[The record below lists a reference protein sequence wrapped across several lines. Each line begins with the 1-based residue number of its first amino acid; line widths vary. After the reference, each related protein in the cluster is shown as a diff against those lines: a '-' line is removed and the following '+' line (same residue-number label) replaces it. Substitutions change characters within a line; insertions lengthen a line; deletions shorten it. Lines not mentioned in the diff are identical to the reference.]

1 MPAYMNPQLLK
12 RFLVILTIMM
22 TTFCESDVPKL
33 GSEADPIRQALF
45 ACQSMEVLLQRLK
58 LDGSTGPFQ
67 SFADAV
73 QLAKAGKKEEA
84 KSRFRGILG
93 LPNVETR
100 IQLWVWS
107 ALREL
112 GEQPDT
118 KSREEILGVVMEV
131 PMRGAYDTLAA
142 YRDGSAR
149 YLNFSGSAIFWDKPD
164 LQIKSLCEGL
174 IASTIP
180 ERSRAVQRR
189 DTALPKSGTQITL
202 LTRSGMYVISEPP
215 QSVMNAGLALMLELT
230 QRAKDNRS

>member
-112 GEQPDT
+112 GEQPDI
-118 KSREEILGVVMEV
+118 KSGEEILGVVMEV

-180 ERSRAVQRR
+180 ERSRAVQRQN
-189 DTALPKSGTQITL
+189 TALPKSGTQITL
-202 LTRSGMYVISEPP
+202 LTRSCMYVISEPP
-215 QSVMNAGLALMLELT
+215 QSVINAGLALMLELT

>member
-33 GSEADPIRQALF
+33 GSEADPMRQALF

-112 GEQPDT
+112 GEQPDI
-118 KSREEILGVVMEV
+118 KSGEEILGVVMEV
-131 PMRGAYDTLAA
+131 PMRGAYDTLGA

>member
-1 MPAYMNPQLLK
+1 
-12 RFLVILTIMM
+12 
-22 TTFCESDVPKL
+22 
-33 GSEADPIRQALF
+33 
-45 ACQSMEVLLQRLK
+45 
-58 LDGSTGPFQ
+58 
-67 SFADAV
+67 
-73 QLAKAGKKEEA
+73 LAKAGKKEEA

-112 GEQPDT
+112 GEQPDI
-118 KSREEILGVVMEV
+118 KSGEEILGVVMEV

-180 ERSRAVQRR
+180 ERSRAVQRQN
-189 DTALPKSGTQITL
+189 TALPKSGTQITL

-215 QSVMNAGLALMLELT
+215 QSVINAGLALMLELT

>member
-112 GEQPDT
+112 VN
-118 KSREEILGVVMEV
+118 SRI
-131 PMRGAYDTLAA
+131 
-142 YRDGSAR
+142 
-149 YLNFSGSAIFWDKPD
+149 
-164 LQIKSLCEGL
+164 
-174 IASTIP
+174 
-180 ERSRAVQRR
+180 
-189 DTALPKSGTQITL
+189 
-202 LTRSGMYVISEPP
+202 
-215 QSVMNAGLALMLELT
+215 
-230 QRAKDNRS
+230 